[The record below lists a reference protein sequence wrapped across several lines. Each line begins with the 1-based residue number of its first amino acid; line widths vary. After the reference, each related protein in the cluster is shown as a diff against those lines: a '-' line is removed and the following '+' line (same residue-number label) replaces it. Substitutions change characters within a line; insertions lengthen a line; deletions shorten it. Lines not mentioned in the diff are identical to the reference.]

1 MAANDDSIGAMETK
15 SVTVSDSQ
23 EVTIPLMDQE
33 EGKSTILIVGS
44 SEWSEGEF
52 GANLLKSITGST
64 SLIFPFAMWQ
74 VGDGDS
80 AFVDGSSEG
89 NTIENVYRV

>member
-1 MAANDDSIGAMETK
+1 MAANDGSIGAMETK

-44 SEWSEGEF
+44 SDWSEG
-52 GANLLKSITGST
+52 
-64 SLIFPFAMWQ
+64 
-74 VGDGDS
+74 
-80 AFVDGSSEG
+80 
-89 NTIENVYRV
+89 